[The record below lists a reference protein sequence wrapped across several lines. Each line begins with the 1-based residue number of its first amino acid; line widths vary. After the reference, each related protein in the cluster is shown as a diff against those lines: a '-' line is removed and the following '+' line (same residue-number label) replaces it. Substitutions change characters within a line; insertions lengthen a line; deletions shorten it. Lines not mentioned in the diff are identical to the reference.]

1 MTLQEK
7 ASVILARAYQEALIT
22 PVPACSYSSFLDFVL
37 DNNHLTYKYILFTAL
52 LSKAS
57 DDSINPLCLQ
67 KRSSLSGAYDARS
80 ICHKVIVPFEIETLE
95 KALGGSNEPFL
106 NKPARFPELSPSN
119 AVRNG
124 NDRAILNALC
134 IYLPSIQTSS
144 DAYQGLIYF
153 LSRLIHIREQKRASL
168 RFSVP
173 DSVNLPSKL
182 LYFIECALQESF
194 EGEILTLLVA
204 GIYHLHFN
212 LPNSLVEVHPVN
224 QCGASGR
231 EVSDLDIYVNGDLCL
246 SNELKDKAYSETDVR
261 YAADKVLSAGGNRML
276 FIEGPQAFAQGD
288 FAHSLQ
294 TEYFS
299 HNFTLSIVNY
309 RSFFDLQV
317 STLPQIN
324 CHEFIRFIL
333 WSAHE
338 NKFKDSSIQYLDN
351 LARSI
356 LNLSR

>member
-204 GIYHLHFN
+204 G
-212 LPNSLVEVHPVN
+212 
-224 QCGASGR
+224 
-231 EVSDLDIYVNGDLCL
+231 
-246 SNELKDKAYSETDVR
+246 
-261 YAADKVLSAGGNRML
+261 GNRML

-299 HNFTLSIVNY
+299 RNFTLSIVNY